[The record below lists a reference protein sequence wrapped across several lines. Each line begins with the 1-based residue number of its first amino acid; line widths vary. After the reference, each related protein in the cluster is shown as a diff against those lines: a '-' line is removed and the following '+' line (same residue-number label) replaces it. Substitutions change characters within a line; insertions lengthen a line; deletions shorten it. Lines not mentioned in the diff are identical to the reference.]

1 MEADFLVANARMEA
15 DFLVANARMEADFL
29 VANGRMEA
37 DFSSP
42 ALLSSSLQRAS
53 RRWRLA
59 SLQDSPHLC
68 LAIQFH
74 FDFL

>member
-29 VANGRMEA
+29 VANARMEA

-53 RRWRLA
+53 RRSA

-68 LAIQFH
+68 LAIRFH